1 MTAFLDEYLPAS
13 VWGYPCLSSPRW
25 STTISRSDSGAEQ
38 RNQNRM
44 HPLHT
49 YRLPDAIREHQVME
63 DVRAHWMVM
72 RGPLT
77 AFPFRDPLD
86 FASRAL
92 PAANTAPVVTATDQ
106 QIGIGNGAR
115 TTFQLTKRYS
125 RGSAFYVRPIRLP
138 VVSSVVV
145 AINGLQQATGWSVSR
160 IGGTL
165 SFDTAPAAG
174 QIVTAGFLFDVPV
187 RFSSDDDFDGIVQ
200 SWQTSGYADLTL
212 SETTLCGVN

>member
-1 MTAFLDEYLPAS
+1 MGGFADIYLPAS
-13 VWGYPCLSSPRW
+13 VWGYPCISSPRF
-25 STTISRSDSGAEQ
+25 STTIARADSGAEQ

-44 HPLHT
+44 HPLHV
-49 YRLPDAIREHQVME
+49 YRIPDAVREHAVLE
-63 DVRAHWMVM
+63 DVRAHWLVM

-77 AFPFRDPLD
+77 GFPFRDPLD
-86 FASRAL
+86 FASVPL
-92 PAANTAPVVTATDQ
+92 EAANTVPSVGPTDQ
-106 QIGIGNGAR
+106 PIGTGNGAR

-145 AINGLQQATGWSVSR
+145 ALNGVAQPGGWTVQR
-160 IGGTL
+160 IGGALT
-165 SFDTAPAAG
+165 FTTAPAAG

-200 SWQTSGYADLTL
+200 SFQTSGYADLTL